1 MYINISYGELS
12 LSLDK
17 RHLPSMQ
24 PVPEQRRKE
33 REKNNNNQVA
43 FSKSLLQKGCEEGEY
58 S

>member
-1 MYINISYGELS
+1 
-12 LSLDK
+12 
-17 RHLPSMQ
+17 MQ